1 MLQTIS
7 RLLLGTAAAALLSL
21 TAASPAAAASPNT
34 PGSVGWASNP
44 LQCNPGDHIY
54 YNTAARYIE
63 PEIAN
68 CVIGND
74 DARLYIAG
82 PNGFER
88 DILPGMIGALGR
100 SGSMLYSP
108 KYGRVDLYMPTCGT
122 YTVTLVADS
131 WLDYSETIF
140 TQTFRPITFP
150 CGGVAGAG
158 AVAPAPAS
166 RLAASAP
173 LPKTLKITFSAPKG
187 ASVRVT
193 LSGRSATGATLAA
206 PAACLRSSAHIGADR
221 RDSCTF
227 TVRAGTWTATVVAV
241 KGGLKST
248 AAKVTATVK

>member
-1 MLQTIS
+1 MHTMLQTIS

-150 CGGVAGAG
+150 CAGTPK
-158 AVAPAPAS
+158 PATKITT
-166 RLAASAP
+166 RLIAAT
-173 LPKTLKITFSAPKG
+173 TLKVAFSAPKG
-187 ASVRVT
+187 ASVRVR
-193 LSGRSATGATLAA
+193 LTGVASDGSDLTA
-206 PAACLRSSAHIGADR
+206 PAGCNRSNKHIGADR
-221 RDSCTF
+221 KDSCTF
-227 TVRAGTWTATVVAV
+227 TVTAGTWTATITAVRNGKVSNAKTVTVAV
-241 KGGLKST
+241 P
-248 AAKVTATVK
+248 